1 LKLHLHLRSMQ
12 VRERE
17 LQTVLDA
24 SERVVV
30 HLATVGMAVSDQL
43 DEALD
48 QLAHRSLR
56 TRFVRVPLERTSP
69 WLSALRL
76 TTMPALVCFQD
87 GAIKVLFSPTPW
99 AAHSN

>member
-1 LKLHLHLRSMQ
+1 M
-12 VRERE
+12 RERE

-30 HLATVGMAVSDQL
+30 HLATVGAAVSDQL

-56 TRFVRVPLERTSP
+56 TRFVRVPVERTSP
-69 WLSALRL
+69 WLPALRL
-76 TTMPALVCFQD
+76 TTLPALVCFQD
-87 GAIKVLFSPTPW
+87 GVVKVLHTP
-99 AAHSN
+99 